1 MNYYQ
6 DENESV
12 KNLLSL
18 SFQYTFVFLYI
29 NPLNLMNKFAF
40 SIESTPKQR
49 VDKRDTFLRGKTG
62 KGIILS
68 FVRVPS
74 YW

>member
-6 DENESV
+6 DESERV
-12 KNLLSL
+12 ENLSSL
-18 SFQYTFVFLYI
+18 SFQYTFVFLFI
-29 NPLNLMNKFAF
+29 NPLNLINKFAF
-40 SIESTPKQR
+40 SIESTAGKR

-62 KGIILS
+62 KVIILS

-74 YW
+74 Y